1 MFKPRW
7 KPRQL
12 YKISLKNSS
21 CNKHVPIF
29 DNICFGSPDPTHNI
43 YQIFRNQ
50 CPGGIL
56 LKRCFRINT
65 CVRPV
70 FFNKVKGWWQT
81 TLLKGDWILQ
91 NYLEHFF
98 TESRR
103 LLLVPHYKYQKN
115 FKFIWHEIYLSCNY
129 QLMKPI

>member
-12 YKISLKNSS
+12 YKNCLKNSS

-29 DNICFGSPDPTHNI
+29 DKICFGSSDPTDNI

-56 LKRCFRINT
+56 LKRCFRKI
-65 CVRPV
+65 PV
-70 FFNKVKGWWQT
+70 LDPFF
-81 TLLKGDWILQ
+81 
-91 NYLEHFF
+91 
-98 TESRR
+98 
-103 LLLVPHYKYQKN
+103 
-115 FKFIWHEIYLSCNY
+115 
-129 QLMKPI
+129 